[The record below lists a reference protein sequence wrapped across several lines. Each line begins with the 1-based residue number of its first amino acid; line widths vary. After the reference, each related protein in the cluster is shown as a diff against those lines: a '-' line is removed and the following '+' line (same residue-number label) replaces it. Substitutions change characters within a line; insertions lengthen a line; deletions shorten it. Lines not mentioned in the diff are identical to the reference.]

1 MTTTGEIWHYTT
13 AAGLTGILSEHVL
26 WASSAAFMNDHR
38 ELRTGPAVLAKQLD
52 LQGLVDEGFRLLA
65 QGTGKVDPTL
75 AFVTCACNDGDSL
88 TMWRNYTGGE
98 VGFAVR
104 LDPERPL
111 HLRRQRSIEEV
122 IFPADHKLLASANFS
137 HAAALRLLGTMLGN
151 FDGNPID
158 WQDAIYDTEQ
168 QATLVRHYLARVRAY
183 VADDGQQTEERAEE
197 ISDVMLDFDRKL
209 QMFKDEAFK
218 DEQEKR
224 VVCALAQPLSRCFV
238 KFRTG
243 KYGIVPYVELGVP
256 VEEPEGADAVLP
268 RPMQNLPIMQI
279 AVGPTPYPEAAA
291 AGVRQ
296 FLMSFGYGDVNVVSS
311 EIPFRQ

>member
-1 MTTTGEIWHYTT
+1 MTTGEIWHYTT

-26 WASSAAFMNDHR
+26 WASSAAFMNDHQ
-38 ELRTGPAVLAKQLD
+38 ELRTGPAVLARQFQD
-52 LQGLVDEGFRLLA
+52 LYGSVDEGFRLLA
-65 QGTGKVDPTL
+65 EGTGTVDPTL
-75 AFVTCACNDGDSL
+75 SFVACACDDGDSL

-111 HLRRQRSIEEV
+111 HLRRQRSIEDA
-122 IFPADHKLLASANFS
+122 IFPADHKLLANENYSL
-137 HAAALRLLGTMLGN
+137 AATLSLLGKALEN

-158 WQDAIYDTEQ
+158 WQDAIYNKEQ
-168 QATLVRHYLARVRAY
+168 QDALARQYLARVRSY
-183 VADDGQQTEERAEE
+183 VADPGLQTNDGAEE
-197 ISDVMLDFDRKL
+197 ISDVMLNFDRQL

-224 VVCALAQPLSRCFV
+224 IVCALQQPLSRCFV

-256 VEEPEGADAVLP
+256 VEEPEVADSALP
-268 RPMQNLPIMQI
+268 RPMQNLPIMEI
-279 AVGPTPYPEAAA
+279 AVGPTPYPEAAVQ
-291 AGVRQ
+291 GVTQ
-296 FLMSFGYGDVNVVSS
+296 LLMSSGYGYLDVIPSK
-311 EIPFRQ
+311 IPFR